1 MLIVDDERCVHRLT
15 TVATCHACVDSCPTG
30 AWSLKADGLEFE
42 PGQCDGCGLCVPAC
56 PTGALALAQ
65 PPELPLHRGT
75 LDLAC
80 ERTTGPGIRLPC
92 AHALSEARLLGLQ
105 RNGLRRLVMR
115 TGDCSACPRGTAVR
129 LPERVDAVN
138 RVLQRAG
145 AATISLMAADEALAT
160 EPPRRGFL
168 AGLLARPAALL
179 STTPPPEPDTRR
191 AALQGLAARGV
202 RSGLWAVELDAQRCD
217 GCALCARLCPEGA
230 IDWLE
235 GDREAGLCLHMERC
249 VGCGICVDACA
260 PQALKPGKAGCGAP
274 GAVFR
279 QANCSACGA
288 RFRHLGTTA
297 PRHCPVCRT
306 RTRRP
311 DRLVVD

>member
-1 MLIVDDERCVHRLT
+1 MLILNDEHCVHRLT

-42 PGQCDGCGLCVPAC
+42 PGQCDGCGLCVPTC

-105 RNGLRRLVMR
+105 RNGLRHLVMR
-115 TGDCSACPRGTAVR
+115 TGDCSACPRGAAVR

-138 RVLQRAG
+138 HVLQRAG
-145 AATISLMAADEALAT
+145 AATISLMAADEAVAT

-179 STTPPPEPDTRR
+179 STTPSPEPDTRR
-191 AALQGLAARGV
+191 AALQGLFARGV

-235 GDREAGLCLHMERC
+235 GEREAGLCLHMERC

-260 PQALKPGKAGCGAP
+260 QQALQPGRAGCGAP

-288 RFRHLGTTA
+288 RFRHLGTSA

-306 RTRRP
+306 RARRP